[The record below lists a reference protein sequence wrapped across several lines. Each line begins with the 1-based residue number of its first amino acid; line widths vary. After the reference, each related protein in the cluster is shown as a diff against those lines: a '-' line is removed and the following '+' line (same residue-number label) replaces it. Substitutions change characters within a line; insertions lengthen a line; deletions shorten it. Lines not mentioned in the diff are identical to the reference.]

1 MTHREQADPE
11 LEAPPPDLRDLTL
24 WAGIVDRERVQRP
37 LLNPGPGTAL
47 ELRPRRALSSAQAE
61 RA

>member
-1 MTHREQADPE
+1 MSNREFPE

-24 WAGIVDRERVQRP
+24 WAGIVDRERINVRSF
-37 LLNPGPGTAL
+37 NPGPGTAL